1 MLLAPSIAMK
11 LKRPI
16 PKPDLWPDVP
26 SRLAEKIH
34 ACFDRTV
41 RIEVQAPIGRR
52 KWETVNEIEVEAEDH
67 AELGELSDAERIEAL
82 RNVGELVMACA
93 QAHAMALGHS
103 GKYRAAFVRKLGE
116 TDRRWATFPVDLEFE
131 AERRLHKLRQRTGI
145 RWSKSSNPWVNLV
158 IANQALIELMVRFND
173 RVMDQLM
180 EQRRIRQMQDEA
192 MLRVILGELA
202 VLCEE
207 GLRMQAD
214 VARVV
219 TEQRMQEQLAQAR
232 AKLDARVWE
241 TFAPV
246 LEMAVARFVEI
257 VEGARGAEGGA
268 VEDAKEQEPERTE
281 GAPPS
286 SGDAPSEGKDGSGE

>member
-1 MLLAPSIAMK
+1 MK

-41 RIEVQAPIGRR
+41 RIEVQAPLGRR

-67 AELGELSDAERIEAL
+67 AELAELSDTERLEAL
-82 RNVGELVMACA
+82 RNVGELVVACA
-93 QAHAMALGHS
+93 HAHAMELGHS

-131 AERRLHKLRQRTGI
+131 EERRLRKLQQRTGI
-145 RWSKSSNPWVNLV
+145 RWSTSSNPWVNLV
-158 IANQALIELMVRFND
+158 LANQALAELMVRFNE

-180 EQRRIRQMQDEA
+180 EQRRIRQVQDEA

-202 VLCEE
+202 ILCDE
-207 GLRMQAD
+207 GLRMQEDA
-214 VARVV
+214 ARAV
-219 TEQRMQEQLAQAR
+219 TEQRMQEQLAKAR
-232 AKLDARVWE
+232 AQLDARVWE
-241 TFAPV
+241 TLAP
-246 LEMAVARFVEI
+246 LLQMAVARFGEI
-257 VEGARGAEGGA
+257 LDGARGAEGGA
-268 VEDAKEQEPERTE
+268 MEDAVEHEPERTE

-286 SGDAPSEGKDGSGE
+286 SGDAPSEGEDGSGE